1 MEMMMEMKAE
11 RDGDVAV
18 EMVWLEASMERLA
31 AAAEML
37 EKAVERLD
45 EQQKAAAV
53 NAEAGVE
60 RIVATVGSPR
70 EAELERRLAA
80 VETELAGLRTEAVVS
95 ATSSVTN
102 GRKTLPVAMATM
114 LAKQGVQVDSAE
126 PAALDSALASL
137 SVEQRIAVK
146 SQLLR
151 AGLVG

>member
-37 EKAVERLD
+37 EKAIERLD

-95 ATSSVTN
+95 ATSS
-102 GRKTLPVAMATM
+102 LQMAVRRFRWPWRPCWPSRVCRWTRR
-114 LAKQGVQVDSAE
+114 SR
-126 PAALDSALASL
+126 PRWIRRWRALAWS
-137 SVEQRIAVK
+137 SG
-146 SQLLR
+146 LR
-151 AGLVG
+151 